1 MRLQNRMMYVGEY
14 EAKSVLIVA
23 VTGSKNNSIC
33 CNIYFTSSLFM
44 TDRGRHRDV
53 REPSMTKTTFT
64 DIRTSYPDHIPLAL
78 RIYLGG

>member
-44 TDRGRHRDV
+44 TDRGRHRD
-53 REPSMTKTTFT
+53 
-64 DIRTSYPDHIPLAL
+64 
-78 RIYLGG
+78 